1 MMFDYDYDDCFYE
14 PSEFDEK
21 VEEFK
26 DYLRQSVKEEV
37 QQKIER
43 LEKENAELRGV
54 RDNWDKV
61 KRGYEAKQIELE
73 RKIADCEYDVK
84 RKRLE
89 GLFEACGMNVI
100 LYSAYPKAVY
110 KTKCDKCDENRK
122 VSFYSPSGREYKED
136 CECAKYY
143 LKYSPSA
150 YYCTEFRVNRHKTKE
165 NPYPLMMWF
174 KKYKDCSDDYDGYTY
189 DSSNLCKCIYNG
201 EDFAELEER
210 KTSIYFRDEEDC
222 QKYCDWLNNK
232 NGITDDMEDKR

>member
-89 GLFEACGMNVI
+89 GLFEACL
-100 LYSAYPKAVY
+100 LYTSSHLREKLSAI
-110 KTKCDKCDENRK
+110 
-122 VSFYSPSGREYKED
+122 G
-136 CECAKYY
+136 
-143 LKYSPSA
+143 
-150 YYCTEFRVNRHKTKE
+150 
-165 NPYPLMMWF
+165 
-174 KKYKDCSDDYDGYTY
+174 
-189 DSSNLCKCIYNG
+189 
-201 EDFAELEER
+201 
-210 KTSIYFRDEEDC
+210 
-222 QKYCDWLNNK
+222 
-232 NGITDDMEDKR
+232 GIGDDM